1 MKLVMSTIKTGRKCK
16 ICDKIDTKRRRRVA
30 EIDRINRWKKGSEN
44 RSASIDKSEL
54 IIDQLERELAELLNE
69 RSARTRRI

>member
-1 MKLVMSTIKTGRKCK
+1 MKLVMSTLKTGVKCR
-16 ICDKIDTKRRRRVA
+16 ICDKIDTKRRRRAA
-30 EIDRINRWKKGSEN
+30 EMDRINRWKKGSEN

-54 IIDQLERELAELLNE
+54 IIDQLERELADLLNE